1 MKNKLT
7 KIKKGPLSNKEKSEI
22 KNYLAENHNAKSIAV
37 HLNRSENIVQ
47 KHIDSKSQQ
56 VEDKFVMP
64 KASELET
71 IETIGEPTPERSQT
85 SSLFARNE
93 KYGVTIMT
101 AQASEAG
108 DNSRKGRVK
117 AANTHRYSQCTTTIR
132 KAKDD

>member
-7 KIKKGPLSNKEKSEI
+7 KIKKGPLSNSEKERISL
-22 KNYLAENHNAKSIAV
+22 YLTENQDVESIARQ
-37 HLNRSENIVQ
+37 LNRSENIVQ
-47 KHIDSKSQQ
+47 KHIDSTSSQ

-71 IETIGEPTPERSQT
+71 IEDTPERSRT

-101 AQASEAG
+101 EQASEAG

-117 AANTHRYSQCTTTIR
+117 TANTHRYSQCTTTIR

>member
-7 KIKKGPLSNKEKSEI
+7 KIKKGPLSNSEKERISL
-22 KNYLAENHNAKSIAV
+22 YLTENQDVESIARQ
-37 HLNRSENIVQ
+37 LNRSENIVQ
-47 KHIDSKSQQ
+47 KHIDSTSSQ

-71 IETIGEPTPERSQT
+71 IEGTPERSRT

-101 AQASEAG
+101 EQASEAG

-117 AANTHRYSQCTTTIR
+117 TANTHRYSQCTTTIR

>member
-7 KIKKGPLSNKEKSEI
+7 KIKKGPLSNSEKERISL
-22 KNYLAENHNAKSIAV
+22 YLTENQDVESIAG

-47 KHIDSKSQQ
+47 KHIDSTSSQ

-71 IETIGEPTPERSQT
+71 IEDTPERSQT

>member
-7 KIKKGPLSNKEKSEI
+7 KIKKGPLSNNEKKQISL
-22 KNYLAENHNAKSIAV
+22 YLTENQDVESIARQ
-37 HLNRSENIVQ
+37 LNRSENIVQ
-47 KHIDSKSQQ
+47 KHIDSTSSQ

-71 IETIGEPTPERSQT
+71 IEDTPERSRT

-117 AANTHRYSQCTTTIR
+117 TANTHRYSQCTTTIR